1 MRIFLSAGEASGDA
15 YGAALV
21 REIRRIC
28 RDQDWTEHNLRAFLK
43 IRADVRSDTPFVAL
57 DSATQKLIREGVW
70 ELADFDSIGQGQ
82 YEFGALKL
90 GDLLQMLSSEIKELH
105 PEDQRKWSDQ
115 FSFEGIGGPKLKAEG
130 VHLYADSSH
139 WGAISIVQAVKVG
152 FGVYYRMHRI
162 KKYLRRGTPGLLIAI
177 DFGFANIRLCRY
189 AKKCGWKVLYFV
201 PPGSW
206 RRDRQGKD
214 LPEIADE
221 IVTPFEWSASILRG
235 MGASAHWFGHPIKQ
249 LIQAQ
254 AASVE
259 RQATVAVLPG
269 SRKHELEMNL
279 PIIVEAAHGLD
290 AQVEFALAPTVDVD
304 DFRREWNRLAPG
316 RDDAFTVG
324 DTYSV
329 LRRARAAI
337 VCSGTATLEA
347 ALCRCPMV
355 VMYQLSPGMA
365 REAKLVMRQ
374 APKFISLPN
383 ILMDREVVPE
393 LVGVDRIDPATLRA
407 WLDKLLVEGDER
419 HRQLNDFE
427 ELDEI
432 LGPSDAITKTA
443 ELAIRMAA
451 S

>member
-1 MRIFLSAGEASGDA
+1 
-15 YGAALV
+15 
-21 REIRRIC
+21 
-28 RDQDWTEHNLRAFLK
+28 
-43 IRADVRSDTPFVAL
+43 
-57 DSATQKLIREGVW
+57 
-70 ELADFDSIGQGQ
+70 
-82 YEFGALKL
+82 
-90 GDLLQMLSSEIKELH
+90 
-105 PEDQRKWSDQ
+105 
-115 FSFEGIGGPKLKAEG
+115 
-130 VHLYADSSH
+130 
-139 WGAISIVQAVKVG
+139 
-152 FGVYYRMHRI
+152 
-162 KKYLRRGTPGLLIAI
+162 
-177 DFGFANIRLCRY
+177 
-189 AKKCGWKVLYFV
+189 
-201 PPGSW
+201 
-206 RRDRQGKD
+206 
-214 LPEIADE
+214 
-221 IVTPFEWSASILRG
+221 
-235 MGASAHWFGHPIKQ
+235 
-249 LIQAQ
+249 
-254 AASVE
+254 
-259 RQATVAVLPG
+259 
-269 SRKHELEMNL
+269 MNV
-279 PIIVEAAHGLD
+279 PIIAEAAQGLD

-304 DFRREWNRLAPG
+304 DFRRQWNRLAPG

-407 WLDKLLVEGDER
+407 WLDRLLVEGVER
-419 HRQLNDFE
+419 HRQLDDFE
-427 ELDEI
+427 ELDQI